1 MGGMKYPVR
10 VYEVERTTGA
20 PEKPTPALKTEF
32 EVIASSLEN
41 CRRIVKEKLAEEGY
55 QLRTLSFSPEPE
67 PYGSVIVY
75 VWKGEDP
82 SRFVKKKPAKKR
94 QGRQAR

>member
-10 VYEVERTTGA
+10 VYEVERTAGA
-20 PEKPTPALKTEF
+20 FEKPTPSLKTEF
-32 EVIASSLEN
+32 EVIATSLES
-41 CRRIVKEKLAEEGY
+41 CRRIVKEKLAEESY
-55 QLRTLSFSPEPE
+55 QLRTLSFSPDPE

-82 SRFVKKKPAKKR
+82 SRVVRKPRQKKR
-94 QGRQAR
+94 RQAR